1 MTVLF
6 IGRREFLAQALS
18 HIYKEL
24 TFDLYLNDWTDSY
37 LDLIAQNH
45 PRLVILEI
53 TRPERRAFSACQAIR
68 QSFPEQAI
76 LLFST
81 HYRENYFQ
89 LSQSNQANGYLHQD
103 LPMTT
108 ITQGVQQ
115 ILEGNH
121 YFPRPEVS
129 SYQSLTQ
136 REIHILQLL
145 RHYYKQDEIAEEL
158 AISRRTVNNHL
169 ANIQE
174 KLGTQSSLA
183 SILRAIELGIL

>member
-1 MTVLF
+1 MNNS
-6 IGRREFLAQALS
+6 G
-18 HIYKEL
+18 
-24 TFDLYLNDWTDSY
+24 
-37 LDLIAQNH
+37 
-45 PRLVILEI
+45 
-53 TRPERRAFSACQAIR
+53 
-68 QSFPEQAI
+68 
-76 LLFST
+76 
-81 HYRENYFQ
+81 
-89 LSQSNQANGYLHQD
+89 

-121 YFPRPEVS
+121 YFPKPEVS
-129 SYQSLTQ
+129 SYQRLTQ

-183 SILRAIELGIL
+183 SVLRAIELGIL

>member
-6 IGRREFLAQALS
+6 IGRLEFLAHALIN
-18 HIYKEL
+18 IYKEANF
-24 TFDLYLNDWTDSY
+24 TVQLNDWNDKY
-37 LDLIAQNH
+37 LDHIILSKPELI
-45 PRLVILEI
+45 ILEI
-53 TRPERRAFSACQAIR
+53 TRPERRAFNACQKIK
-68 QSFPEQAI
+68 QLCPKQPI

-81 HYRENYFQ
+81 HYREYYFQ
-89 LSQSNQANGYLHQD
+89 LSQSCQASGYLHQD

-115 ILEGNH
+115 ILKGNT

-129 SYQSLTQ
+129 NYQSLTQ

-145 RHYYKQDEIAEEL
+145 RLYYKQEEIAEEL

-174 KLGTQSSLA
+174 KLETQSSLA
-183 SILRAIELGIL
+183 SVLRAIELGIL